1 MDLSALDLKSALL
14 VLLGLGTV
22 TVLMAAPVRFVQ
34 ELVSTLW
41 GRLLGTKNGNGN
53 GNGNGLTA
61 RVSSLEQWRDRTQ
74 GLFDNG
80 HWVTH
85 EECKRTHRVEENR

>member
-1 MDLSALDLKSALL
+1 MDLSTLDPKTALL
-14 VLLGLGTV
+14 VLVGLGTV
-22 TVLMAAPVRFVQ
+22 TVLMAAPVRFIQ

-41 GRLLGTKNGNGN
+41 GRFLGTKNGN

-61 RVSSLEQWRDRTQ
+61 RVVSLEQWRDRTQ

-80 HWVTH
+80 HWVTKS
-85 EECKRTHRVEENR
+85 ECDRTHKK

>member
-1 MDLSALDLKSALL
+1 MDLSTLDLKSALL

-34 ELVSTLW
+34 ELVSTIW

-53 GNGNGLTA
+53 GNGLTA
-61 RVSSLEQWRDRTQ
+61 RIVSLGQWRDRTQ

-85 EECKRTHRVEENR
+85 EECKRTHRAEENR